1 MEVKNLEK
9 EQLIVK
15 GIEVSYKRINEEDY
29 ICLTDI
35 AKFKQIMEPRFLFT
49 IG

>member
-1 MEVKNLEK
+1 MDNNKI
-9 EQLIVK
+9 IVK

-35 AKFKQIMEPRFLFT
+35 ARAKTKRERI
-49 IG
+49 